1 MTPSLRYNPLV
12 TKSSKLYKET
22 VLRFYSFAQQQL
34 FKVETKT
41 LPPQKLH
48 IHVQQIEIV
57 AKVFCVP
64 FLIFSMYTLEFS
76 PQKTKEEF

>member
-1 MTPSLRYNPLV
+1 MTSSLRYNPPV

-64 FLIFSMYTLEFS
+64 SNLFNVHIRIQPTED
-76 PQKTKEEF
+76 

>member
-1 MTPSLRYNPLV
+1 MTSSLRYNPPV

-48 IHVQQIEIV
+48 VQQIKIV